1 VASDLDVEMGYRYD
15 SPAVCHDGDPGPLH
29 ENPRESHARVGT
41 RAPHAWV
48 VRGGERISTIDLFG
62 RRFVILAGPKSESWT
77 QAVLAAADDRQL
89 PFQVDVYQP
98 GLGGFEDP
106 DGALVSAYG
115 LTSNIA
121 LIRPDGFVAWRSKTA
136 AGSPSAVTGALSQ
149 AICTSLTV
157 S

>member
-1 VASDLDVEMGYRYD
+1 
-15 SPAVCHDGDPGPLH
+15 
-29 ENPRESHARVGT
+29 
-41 RAPHAWV
+41 
-48 VRGGERISTIDLFG
+48 
-62 RRFVILAGPKSESWT
+62 
-77 QAVLAAADDRQL
+77 VLAAADARQI

-98 GLGGFEDP
+98 GLGSFEDP

-121 LIRPDGFVAWRSKTA
+121 LIRPDGFVSWRSKTA

-149 AICTSLTV
+149 AVCKPITV